1 MRHIRR
7 GCGPI
12 VPMKTSPRA
21 IFLLSF
27 AVVASS
33 MLLGCPDKDNASP
46 DKPAAS
52 AAPSAPAKPAAPA
65 ASAKGGW

>member
-1 MRHIRR
+1 MRRIRI

-21 IFLLSF
+21 ILLLSF
-27 AVVASS
+27 AVVTAS
-33 MLLGCPDKDNASP
+33 MLLGCPDKDKASP

-52 AAPSAPAKPAAPA
+52 ATPSAAAKPAGSA
-65 ASAKGGW
+65 AAKGGW